1 MAMHVRN
8 DLEPHLDTNQEDK
21 DADLLDRLEDLLVK
35 DNTYFDIE
43 TLRAAFQLKDK
54 QKTGKILNDE
64 ASTFSVCC

>member
-21 DADLLDRLEDLLVK
+21 DADLLDRLKDLLIK

>member
-21 DADLLDRLEDLLVK
+21 DADLLDRLEDLLIK

-43 TLRAAFQLKDK
+43 TLRA
-54 QKTGKILNDE
+54 G
-64 ASTFSVCC
+64 STQHKNIDRK

>member
-21 DADLLDRLEDLLVK
+21 DSDLLDRLEDLLVK

>member
-21 DADLLDRLEDLLVK
+21 DADLLDRLEDLLIK

-64 ASTFSVCC
+64 ASTISVCC

>member
-21 DADLLDRLEDLLVK
+21 DADLLDRLEDLLIK

>member
-1 MAMHVRN
+1 MVMHVRN